1 MGNPVENWCGG
12 THGCFDKAGCGSY
25 ALWLANVY
33 SDAVNR
39 AASVAVAESDRA
51 LFPIEKGDVS

>member
-1 MGNPVENWCGG
+1 MENPEENWFGG

-51 LFPIEKGDVS
+51 PFPIEKGDVS